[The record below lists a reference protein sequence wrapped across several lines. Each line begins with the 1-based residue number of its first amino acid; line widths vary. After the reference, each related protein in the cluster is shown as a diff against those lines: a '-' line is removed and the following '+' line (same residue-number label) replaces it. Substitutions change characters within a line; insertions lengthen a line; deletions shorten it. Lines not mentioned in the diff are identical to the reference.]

1 MNAKSE
7 DLNKIEGIG
16 EVVAESL
23 AGWLGESANHKL
35 VKDLTSAGV
44 EVLNEKPKANGK
56 FTGTTWVFTGT
67 LNEFSREEAGAKVR
81 ALGGE
86 VTNSVS
92 KNTSYVVAGEEP
104 GSKYDKAK
112 SLGVNIISE
121 LDFKNKIK

>member
-1 MNAKSE
+1 
-7 DLNKIEGIG
+7 
-16 EVVAESL
+16 
-23 AGWLGESANHKL
+23 
-35 VKDLTSAGV
+35 
-44 EVLNEKPKANGK
+44 
-56 FTGTTWVFTGT
+56 
-67 LNEFSREEAGAKVR
+67 
-81 ALGGE
+81 LGGE